1 MARTPVH
8 PGEILADEMEEIGVS
23 AAGLADLLE
32 VQAGRVRRIIAG
44 RRAITA
50 DTALRLA
57 RYFGTSADLWM
68 NLQKI
73 YELDH
78 ARQLTERPIK

>member
-32 VQAGRVRRIIAG
+32 VPAGRVRRIIAG